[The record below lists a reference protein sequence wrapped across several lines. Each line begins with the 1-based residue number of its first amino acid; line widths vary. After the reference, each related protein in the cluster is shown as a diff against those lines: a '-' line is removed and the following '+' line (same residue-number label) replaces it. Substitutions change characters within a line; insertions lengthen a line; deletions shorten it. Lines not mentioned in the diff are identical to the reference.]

1 MDQRSKR
8 KTIKLFEENIGQK
21 LRVIGLGNDFLD
33 MTPKAQVTNEKKQG
47 KIFVPFVNDFLDMI
61 PKSRRN
67 HMNKSLEERK
77 NMQIGE
83 Q

>member
-33 MTPKAQVTNEKKQG
+33 MTPKVQATKAEFNKQDYI
-47 KIFVPFVNDFLDMI
+47 KLKSFLYS
-61 PKSRRN
+61 KRN
-67 HMNKSLEERK
+67 NQQ
-77 NMQIGE
+77 N
-83 Q
+83 

>member
-33 MTPKAQVTNEKKQG
+33 MTPKVQATKAEINKQDYI
-47 KIFVPFVNDFLDMI
+47 KLKSFLYS
-61 PKSRRN
+61 KRN
-67 HMNKSLEERK
+67 NQQ
-77 NMQIGE
+77 N
-83 Q
+83 

>member
-33 MTPKAQVTNEKKQG
+33 M
-47 KIFVPFVNDFLDMI
+47 I

-83 Q
+83 